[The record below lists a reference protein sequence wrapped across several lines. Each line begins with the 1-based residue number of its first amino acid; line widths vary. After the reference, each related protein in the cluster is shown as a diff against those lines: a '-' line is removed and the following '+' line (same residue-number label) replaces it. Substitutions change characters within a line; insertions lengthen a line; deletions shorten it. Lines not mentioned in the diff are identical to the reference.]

1 VGTALARSSPL
12 EIKSQLGVS
21 MKIRFICLL
30 TAGVLLIAQSGVA
43 LAQGGGWSAVQ
54 AVPADDRL
62 IVKQKDGKTIEGKMI
77 EANETNLTISRDKKV
92 VNIPRDSIAKIE
104 HSRGKAKKAK
114 WALIF
119 AGIGAGVGGL
129 LGGTMVDQHAD
140 DSEIYLPIGLALGAG
155 IGAAG
160 GALLGASSRKRVV
173 IYSAP

>member
-1 VGTALARSSPL
+1 MKTRILTL
-12 EIKSQLGVS
+12 LFTGV
-21 MKIRFICLL
+21 I
-30 TAGVLLIAQSGVA
+30 VIAQSGVV

-77 EANETNLTISRDKKV
+77 EANETNLTISRDNKV
-92 VNIPRDSIAKIE
+92 VNIPRDNIARVE

-114 WALIF
+114 WALIW
-119 AGIGAGVGGL
+119 AGVGAGVGGL
-129 LGGTMVDQHAD
+129 LGGGLRDPQAD
-140 DSEIYLPIGLALGAG
+140 DSEILIPIGVALGAG

-160 GALLGASSRKRVV
+160 GALMGAASRKRVV

>member
-1 VGTALARSSPL
+1 
-12 EIKSQLGVS
+12 
-21 MKIRFICLL
+21 M
-30 TAGVLLIAQSGVA
+30 
-43 LAQGGGWSAVQ
+43 Q

-77 EANETNLTISRDKKV
+77 EANETNLSISRDKKV
-92 VNIPRDSIAKIE
+92 VNISRDNIARIE

-119 AGIGAGVGGL
+119 AGIGAGIGGL
-129 LGGTMVDQHAD
+129 LGGSMADPLVD
-140 DSEIYLPIGLALGAG
+140 DSEILLPIGLALGAG

-160 GALLGASSRKRVV
+160 GALMGAASRKRVV